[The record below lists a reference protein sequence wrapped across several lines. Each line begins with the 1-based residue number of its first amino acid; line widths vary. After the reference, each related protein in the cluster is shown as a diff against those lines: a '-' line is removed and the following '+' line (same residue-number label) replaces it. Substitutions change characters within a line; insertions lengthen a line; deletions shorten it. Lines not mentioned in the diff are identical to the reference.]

1 LQSAFPMMARQKIVY
16 TVESQAALET
26 RLVWMLH
33 TSPVRFSATRDLF
46 RKRWQSRVIATQLV
60 PMPTTRHA
68 QRKQETLLLRDE
80 TKPLLQRVW
89 ESRSTIWATQRT
101 KYKMWFAVPVCASM
115 LMHLLCTKKYGTH
128 HFRTY

>member
-1 LQSAFPMMARQKIVY
+1 MARQKIVY
-16 TVESQAALET
+16 TVESQASLET

-46 RKRWQSRVIATQLV
+46 GKRWQSRVIATQLV

-80 TKPLLQRVW
+80 TMALLQLV
-89 ESRSTIWATQRT
+89 
-101 KYKMWFAVPVCASM
+101 
-115 LMHLLCTKKYGTH
+115 
-128 HFRTY
+128 